1 MTKVFQCRNM
11 DDGDVESCG
20 SRGLRF
26 GGTFGRENSCD
37 SGEYDLWM
45 VEIGRYVPV
54 FNKVCYLWPWMSG
67 WRG

>member
-1 MTKVFQCRNM
+1 MTKVFQCRHV
-11 DDGDVESCG
+11 GDRGVESCG
-20 SRGLRF
+20 LGF
-26 GGTFGRENSCD
+26 GGTCGRENSCD